1 MESNPFLA
9 PNNDLGQSYEVSG
22 SESRGSVS
30 TVRAAVCAWLGTAL
44 GGAAFGFIGFVFGM
58 FFGFVIALVVALP
71 ITLLVFTSLRLL
83 GKNWQTRNVLL
94 LAAAMSGGLTGLVST
109 FLLFGGLG
117 IAQTLSTLLVLPVAA
132 AVGAAFSC
140 GSVALFG
147 TGQRRSPVAP
157 TQPAV
162 WGDLDE

>member
-9 PNNDLGQSYEVSG
+9 PNNDLGQSSEVSG
-22 SESRGSVS
+22 SESRGSLS

-44 GGAAFGFIGFVFGM
+44 GGAAFGIIGFVFGIIY
-58 FFGFVIALVVALP
+58 GFVIALVIALP
-71 ITLLVFTSLRLL
+71 ITFLVFTSLRLL
-83 GKNWQTRNVLL
+83 GEKWQTRTVLL
-94 LAAAMSGGLTGLVST
+94 LAAAISGGLTGLVSIL
-109 FLLFGGLG
+109 LLFQLVG
-117 IAQTLSTLLVLPVAA
+117 IARTLSTLLVLPVAA

-147 TGQRRSPVAP
+147 TGKRRSPVAP